1 MPMHY
6 RHPEDGEKPCRCPRC
21 GWSGTLH
28 QSDEFTPNEGGESF
42 QVCPRCGPEVPVI
55 PDQNT
60 PRQQLRAR
68 YPAILERASLSY
80 GDGWAG
86 IMETLCERLQ
96 FHAEH
101 NGMPPVEITQ
111 AKEKFGELVVLF
123 RGGDRYAGGLID
135 MAEAL
140 SAHVCELCGNPGT
153 LQDGPAF
160 RTRCVE
166 HVDTRLSDYLKTP

>member
-1 MPMHY
+1 MHMHY

-80 GDGWAG
+80 GPGWAG
-86 IMETLCERLQ
+86 IMEALCERLQ
-96 FHAEH
+96 FHADH
-101 NGMPPVEITQ
+101 NTMPPVQITQ
-111 AKEKFGELVVLF
+111 AKEKWGELSVLYA
-123 RGGDRYAGGLID
+123 GGNRYADGLID

-140 SAHVCELCGNPGT
+140 SAHVCEVCGKPGQ
-153 LQDGPAF
+153 LSEGDVL
-160 RTRCVE
+160 RTRCTE
-166 HVDTRLSDYLKTP
+166 HR